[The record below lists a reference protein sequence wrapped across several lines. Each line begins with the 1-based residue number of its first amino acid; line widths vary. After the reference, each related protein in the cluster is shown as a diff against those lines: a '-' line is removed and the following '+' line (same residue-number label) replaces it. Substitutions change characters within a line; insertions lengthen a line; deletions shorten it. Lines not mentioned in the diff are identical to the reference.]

1 MSSSEV
7 RNHRWRRLSS
17 LISVTLLGCALGA
30 SAMAAELS
38 SGIDLSELDAK
49 VRPQDDLDGY
59 VNGLWKA
66 KTTIPE
72 DKADYG
78 VFYMLYDQTQEQ
90 LRTLVEQPVTSAS
103 GQKVHDLY
111 QSFMDEARVESLGLE
126 PLKLELDRI
135 AVVKSIGAVPALM
148 AHLSSIGV
156 GVPIDVSVHPDN
168 KNSSQYLL
176 DFNQSGLGMPDR
188 DYYLLGDEH
197 FVKARAAY
205 EAHIAK
211 MLSLAGAS
219 ESEAL
224 AQAAAIVKFETR
236 LAKAQWSN
244 VELRDPVK
252 AYNKKSLAELKALS
266 PNFDLNLML
275 NSLNVKTDSVNVS
288 QPNYVGEM
296 AKSYEPRGWRI

>member
-1 MSSSEV
+1 
-7 RNHRWRRLSS
+7 
-17 LISVTLLGCALGA
+17 VTLLGCALGA

-211 MLSLAGAS
+211 MLRVLRV
-219 ESEAL
+219 
-224 AQAAAIVKFETR
+224 AIGV
-236 LAKAQWSN
+236 
-244 VELRDPVK
+244 
-252 AYNKKSLAELKALS
+252 
-266 PNFDLNLML
+266 
-275 NSLNVKTDSVNVS
+275 
-288 QPNYVGEM
+288 
-296 AKSYEPRGWRI
+296 